1 MKKEYYVIFLTCDGK
16 YYNHSITLATSF
28 SDAYKRAKS
37 FSRETNLTIIGIIED
52 KAITDNFI
60 LLNF

>member
-1 MKKEYYVIFLTCDGK
+1 MKKKYFVIFLSADGE

-37 FSRETNLTIIGIIED
+37 LSREMNLTIMGIIED
-52 KAITDNFI
+52 KTKTDNFI
-60 LLNF
+60 LPDF